1 MSGLAGFPLGGA
13 GASPFSQT
21 ALRFATTGA
30 GVTSG
35 NRFDLLPGF
44 DKYFQVTVFNMPT
57 ALGGNAA
64 ANLSALGVGNP
75 LQAVVAAAVQVSQ

>member
-1 MSGLAGFPLGGA
+1 MDLQVSAPSLHLLLSDRMILKNLFQIGLTAASMSGLAGFPLGGA

-35 NRFDLLPGF
+35 NLNIRPVPGF
-44 DKYFQVTVFNMPT
+44 
-57 ALGGNAA
+57 G
-64 ANLSALGVGNP
+64 
-75 LQAVVAAAVQVSQ
+75 